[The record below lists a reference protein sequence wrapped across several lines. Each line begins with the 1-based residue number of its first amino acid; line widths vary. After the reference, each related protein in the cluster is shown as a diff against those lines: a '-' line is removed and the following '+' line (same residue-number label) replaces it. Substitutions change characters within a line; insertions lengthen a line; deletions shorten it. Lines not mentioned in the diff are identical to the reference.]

1 MLKQFPLT
9 ELVKAVKAKIEANT
23 DMKCYD
29 VVPVD
34 AVSPFSY
41 AQVVSVEPADTK
53 TMFCKNYTI
62 WVHVIANA
70 VKSSVPLYKLIEDIE
85 EAMTED
91 ITIPAPYVLV
101 MQTDEGLQTIQDEET
116 GEKHGVVGFSFKISY
131 GFKIK

>member
-9 ELVKAVKAKIEANT
+9 ELVKAVKAKIEANAN
-23 DMKCYD
+23 MKCYD

-62 WVHVIANA
+62 WVHVIADA
-70 VKSSVPLYKLIEDIE
+70 VNLLFRCISLLKTLKKL
-85 EAMTED
+85 
-91 ITIPAPYVLV
+91 
-101 MQTDEGLQTIQDEET
+101 
-116 GEKHGVVGFSFKISY
+116 
-131 GFKIK
+131 

>member
-53 TMFCKNYTI
+53 TMFCK
-62 WVHVIANA
+62 
-70 VKSSVPLYKLIEDIE
+70 
-85 EAMTED
+85 
-91 ITIPAPYVLV
+91 
-101 MQTDEGLQTIQDEET
+101 
-116 GEKHGVVGFSFKISY
+116 KIRYMGPRYSRRS
-131 GFKIK
+131 KIFCATL